1 MLHFFRKET
10 PIFDLFDDMA
20 TRVVSSAE
28 HLRKFALGFPQTQS
42 ELQRIH
48 EEEAAADEISH
59 RILDRL
65 NHSFMLPIDR
75 EDAHALTGGL
85 DDVIDYI
92 DSLAKW
98 FPLYHVES
106 MDPMFVGQTEV
117 LLLAAT
123 RVAAAV
129 RRLRTSRTLSDLG
142 GALVEI
148 HRQESI
154 GDDNHHAALSRL
166 FDGSC
171 PPLFALKWKELHTLI
186 EEAIDACEDAGNIL
200 ERIVLKNA

>member
-1 MLHFFRKET
+1 LFRKEV
-10 PIFDLFDDMA
+10 PIFDLFDEMA
-20 TRVVSSAE
+20 ARVVSSAE
-28 HLRKFALGFPQTQS
+28 HLRSFALGFPQAGS
-42 ELQRIH
+42 ELQQIH
-48 EEEAAADEISH
+48 DDEAAADGISH

-65 NHSFMLPIDR
+65 NHAFMLPIDR

-85 DDVIDYI
+85 DDIIDFI
-92 DSLAKW
+92 DSLAKRL
-98 FPLYHVES
+98 PLYHVDS
-106 MDPMFVGQTEV
+106 MEPTFVRQTEV

-123 RVAAAV
+123 RVAVAV
-129 RRLRTSRTLSDLG
+129 RKLRTSRTLSDLG

-148 HRQESI
+148 HRQESV